1 MSDPLVLTQL
11 VPLPVEEVWRAWTT
25 ADGWARWW
33 WPHWPATR
41 YDVDARAGGFY
52 RAWDP
57 EHRVGV
63 HGTFLVVEAPRTLA
77 MTWFWEGEVAD
88 PPRDEVVVEL
98 TEQEG
103 GTLVTVTHRGPVVRA
118 GDSDYRAG
126 WEFVLG
132 NLARVGRLGSA
143 TGPERALTDVDLQH
157 LRRCVELA
165 ERAVEM
171 GDEPFGSVLVG
182 GGGEVL
188 LEDHNHV
195 AGGDRTQHPELAIAR
210 WAAEH
215 LTPRER
221 RAATVYTSGEH
232 CPMCAGAHG
241 WVGLGRI
248 VVATSTEQLTGWL
261 RELGLPPGA
270 VAPLPVVAVVPGAV
284 VDGPAPELA
293 DAVRELHRRAHG
305 ASG

>member
-1 MSDPLVLTQL
+1 MLRQL
-11 VPLPVEEVWRAWTT
+11 VPLPPAEVWRAWTS
-25 ADGWARWW
+25 AEGWARWW

-41 YDVDARAGGFY
+41 YDVDARAGGFW
-52 RAWDP
+52 RAHDP
-57 EHRVGV
+57 EHGVGV
-63 HGTFLVVEAPRTLA
+63 HGTFLVADAPRRLA

-88 PPRDEVVVEL
+88 PPRDEVAVEL
-98 TEQEG
+98 TEDRG
-103 GTLVTVTHRGPVVRA
+103 GTLVTVTHTGPGLV
-118 GDSDYRAG
+118 DSDYRAG

-132 NLARVGRLGSA
+132 NLARLVPAAAPPRTGS
-143 TGPERALTDVDLQH
+143 TVSEVDLRH

-165 ERAVEM
+165 ERAVEL

-182 GGGEVL
+182 GDGAVL

-215 LTPRER
+215 LSPQER

-232 CPMCAGAHG
+232 CPMCAAAHG

-261 RELGLPPGA
+261 SELGVAAGP
-270 VAPLPVVAVVPGAV
+270 VAPLPVSAVVPEAV
-284 VDGPAPELA
+284 VDGPVDELA
-293 DAVRELHRRAHG
+293 DAVRALHRRSRLG
-305 ASG
+305 G